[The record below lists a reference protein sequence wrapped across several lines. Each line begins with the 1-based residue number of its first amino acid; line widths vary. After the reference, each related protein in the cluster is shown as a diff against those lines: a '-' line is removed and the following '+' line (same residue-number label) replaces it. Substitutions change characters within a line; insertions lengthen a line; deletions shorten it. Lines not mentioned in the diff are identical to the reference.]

1 MKDNLDGF
9 ILNLFRTEKKILSKQ
24 DFDSENVWVCDL
36 LDQDLELSK
45 QFIQHKLLNCSNRM
59 EKLEFL
65 YLSRSCFR
73 ANIEHIEEEIATLK
87 EDERTGQSSNYYHT
101 RGLSKKAI
109 QEKLLRYKKATSM
122 SEQAICYYID
132 CSKLNCEDKEETN
145 KSKFKLSNKKGSK
158 IDLIR
163 VLNALYEA
171 RFVTNEDGTIPNKKD
186 FMVECG
192 KLFGT
197 DLSKYHTNLSQAL
210 KNQPLEANLKI
221 FEDLKKVIQDQH
233 YTNKK

>member
-9 ILNLFRTEKKILSKQ
+9 ILNLFRTEKPKLSKE
-24 DFDSENVWVCDL
+24 DFENENTWVCDL
-36 LDQDLELSK
+36 LDQDIDLAKEYTAYKLK
-45 QFIQHKLLNCSNRM
+45 QCKNRM

-65 YLSRSCFR
+65 YVSISCFKSTIR
-73 ANIEHIEEEIATLK
+73 NYEYELDPNSHGYSYYNHMDREELNH
-87 EDERTGQSSNYYHT
+87 R
-101 RGLSKKAI
+101 LSIYQHA
-109 QEKLLRYKKATSM
+109 LHLG
-122 SEQAICYYID
+122 EQAICYYMD
-132 CSKLNCEDKEETN
+132 CSKLECEDQEEPKT
-145 KSKFKLSNKKGSK
+145 KFKLSTKKGSK

-163 VLNALYEA
+163 VLNSLYEL
-171 RFVTNEDGTIPNKKD
+171 RFITNEDGTIPNKSD
-186 FMVECG
+186 FMIECG

-210 KNQPLEANLKI
+210 QSQPLEVNLKI